1 MGSAGPLELE
11 TLDFGKFLDGTP
23 AERQDVANRL
33 VRSLTQHGFTKL
45 INHEVPDDVVD
56 GIWYWGKKLF
66 ALAPEQKDKFKHLPG
81 PDPQRGWSHIG
92 AEVTSRL
99 QERNFAD
106 GVKNRKEELKDE
118 KEHFDCG
125 PPNDPDF
132 PNLWPDDADLPG
144 FREFMEKYFI
154 AAQKTCMTILAAIEV
169 GLGIPEGS
177 IQEMCKPDASE
188 LRMLYYPEVSIET
201 LRSGKIKR
209 AWPHTDFGIITLL
222 FQDSL
227 GGLELEDRRQDF
239 AFVPVITERRN
250 EMVVNLSDTFGR
262 WSNGQMPPGVHQ
274 VNLPP
279 SLLDKTEG
287 VVPERYSS
295 VFFFKAHR
303 GANVGPLAPFVS
315 EKTPAKYPEMT
326 ALEFHRQM
334 TKILY

>member
-1 MGSAGPLELE
+1 MGSAAPLTLE
-11 TLDFGKFLDGTP
+11 TLDFGRFLEGTES
-23 AERQDVANRL
+23 ERQEIADRL

-45 INHEVPDDVVD
+45 INHEVSDDIVD

-66 ALAPEQKDKFKHLPG
+66 SLTPEQKAKFRHEPS

-92 AEVTSRL
+92 AEVTSKL
-99 QERNFAD
+99 QERNYEN
-106 GVKNRKEELKDE
+106 GSKKEILKDE

-125 PPNDPDF
+125 PPGDPDF
-132 PNLWPDDADLPG
+132 PNLWPADDDLPG
-144 FREFMEKYFI
+144 YREFMERYFL
-154 AAQKTCMTILAAIEV
+154 AAQKTCMSILEAIEV
-169 GLGIPEGS
+169 GLRIPVGS

-201 LRSGKIKR
+201 LRGGKVKR

-227 GGLELEDRRQDF
+227 GGLELQDRSSKGF
-239 AFVPVITERRN
+239 SFVPVVTETRN

-262 WSNGQMPPGVHQ
+262 WSNGTMLPGVHQ
-274 VNLPP
+274 VNIPP
-279 SLLDKTEG
+279 RLLEAKEG

-303 GANVGPLAPFVS
+303 QANVGPLAPFVS
-315 EKTPAKYPEMT
+315 EEQPAKYPDMS
-326 ALEFHRQM
+326 ALDFHRQM